1 MTACCDSDSKVYNT
15 AMQTRVYHFRWLLL
29 LLSLP
34 ALLVGC
40 GSNPAAPASS
50 TAPDARPPLIITPTT
65 AATPT
70 PRPPGGNLTIGVA
83 DDVPVLRPWQP
94 DNRTAELIGAMMYPG
109 LMRLDQQLRPQPDL
123 ALNWTP
129 TADGL
134 ALTVTLRSGLTWHD
148 GDPLTA
154 SDVRFT
160 FERLRSLPYTST
172 ALLAD
177 LRYISAVTVAN
188 DTTVVLSLTERF
200 SPLLAYLAVPIL
212 PEHLLQDRDMN
223 TFNFWDIPIGSGPF
237 QLERR
242 VPGQS
247 VILTRYPRY
256 YRGAPLLT
264 RVAFV
269 VSPDPSTTISALRD
283 GTLLM
288 AELPWQTGSSLLGDP
303 NFQSGEYAE
312 NGFYFLGFNLREGR
326 PFADVR
332 VRRALA
338 LALDVPR
345 LVEGSTDGQGII
357 PGSSALP
364 GSWAD
369 LTPPRS
375 DPPDLVTARGL
386 LAEAGWELPAGA
398 TIRQREGVSFAARL
412 YVRSDDPRRVA
423 LAQRIAEAAAAI
435 GLPITVEPADFATS
449 LIARYAPPYD
459 FDLLLGSWLN
469 GAGSPDYGDFRYYDP
484 DDFDLFHSSQINQSE
499 LDTRI
504 TRNVVG
510 FHDEAYDELAERGRQ
525 VYDLNER
532 IAAYREAQQRIAGE
546 LPYLYLWTDRTVVA
560 LNNRVTSLDGPINLS
575 TPMYYYNIET
585 WSVANAGP

>member
-1 MTACCDSDSKVYNT
+1 
-15 AMQTRVYHFRWLLL
+15 MQTLVYHFRWVLLIL
-29 LLSLP
+29 CLP
-34 ALLVGC
+34 ALLAGC
-40 GSNPAAPASS
+40 AADPAPPAPS
-50 TAPDARPPLIITPTT
+50 TATDSRPPLIITPT
-65 AATPT
+65 AVPTPT

-94 DNRTAELIGAMMYPG
+94 DNRAAELISALMYPG

-129 TADGL
+129 TTDGR

-148 GDPLTA
+148 GVPLTA
-154 SDVRFT
+154 NDVRFT

-177 LRYISAVTVAN
+177 LRYISTVTVAN
-188 DTTVVLSLTERF
+188 TNTVVLSLTERF
-200 SPLLAYLAVPIL
+200 SPLIAYLAVPLL
-212 PEHLLQDRDMN
+212 PEHLLQDRDLN

-269 VSPDPSTTISALRD
+269 VSPDPNTTISALRD

-288 AELPWQTGSSLLGDP
+288 AELPWQAGRSVIGDP
-303 NFQSGEYAE
+303 SFQTGEYAE

-338 LALDVPR
+338 LALDMPR
-345 LVEGSTDGQGII
+345 LVEGTTDGQGII

-369 LTPPRS
+369 LTPPRTE
-375 DPPDLVTARGL
+375 PPDLVTARGL
-386 LAEAGWELPAGA
+386 LTEAGWELPAGA
-398 TIRQREGVSFAARL
+398 TIRQRDGVPFAARL

-435 GLPITVEPADFATS
+435 GLQIIVEPADFATS
-449 LIARYAPPYD
+449 LLARYAPPYD

-499 LDTRI
+499 VDTRI
-504 TRNVVG
+504 TQNVVG
-510 FHDEAYDELAERGRQ
+510 FRDETYDELAERARQ

-532 IAAYREAQQRIAGE
+532 IAAYREAQQRIAE
-546 LPYLYLWTDRTVVA
+546 ALPYLYLWTDRTVVV

-585 WSVANAGP
+585 WSVANAGS

>member
-1 MTACCDSDSKVYNT
+1 
-15 AMQTRVYHFRWLLL
+15 MQTLVYHFRWLLRL
-29 LLSLP
+29 LCLP
-34 ALLVGC
+34 VLLIGC
-40 GSNPAAPASS
+40 SNAVDAPAPAIS
-50 TAPDARPPLIITPTT
+50 TDARPPLVITPTT

-83 DDVPVLRPWQP
+83 EDVPVLRPWQP
-94 DNRTAELIGAMMYPG
+94 DNRTAELISAMMYPG
-109 LMRLDQQLRPQPDL
+109 LIRLDQQLRPQPDL
-123 ALNWTP
+123 ALSWTP
-129 TADGL
+129 SSDGR

-154 SDVRFT
+154 NDVRFT

-177 LRYISAVTVAN
+177 LRYISAVTVASEN
-188 DTTVVLSLTERF
+188 TIVLSLTERF
-200 SPLLAYLAVPIL
+200 APLLAYLAVPIL
-212 PEHLLQDRDMN
+212 PEHLLQDRDLN
-223 TFNFWDIPIGSGPF
+223 TFNFWDVPIGSGPF

-247 VILTRYPRY
+247 VILSRYPRY

-269 VSPDPSTTISALRD
+269 VSPDPNTTLGAVRD
-283 GTLLM
+283 GTLLL
-288 AELPWQTGSSLLGDP
+288 AELPWQTGSPLLSDP
-303 NFQSGEYAE
+303 AYQSGEYAE

-326 PFADVR
+326 PFADLR

-345 LVEGSTDGQGII
+345 LVEASTDGQGII

-364 GSWAD
+364 NSWAD
-369 LTPPRS
+369 LTSPRAE
-375 DPPDLVTARGL
+375 PPDLVTARGL
-386 LAEAGWELPAGA
+386 LAEAGWELPTGA
-398 TIRQREGVSFAARL
+398 TIRQRNGVPFTARL

-423 LAQRIAEAAAAI
+423 LAERIAEAASAV
-435 GLPITVEPADFATS
+435 GLQIIVEPADFATS
-449 LIARYAPPYD
+449 LVARYAPPYD

-469 GAGSPDYGDFRYYDP
+469 GAGSPEYGDFRYYDP

-499 LDTRI
+499 LDTRV

-510 FHDEAYDELAERGRQ
+510 FQDETYDELAERGRQ

-532 IAAYREAQQRIAGE
+532 IAAYRASQQRITEE
-546 LPYLYLWTDRTVVA
+546 LPYLYLWTDRTVVV

-585 WSVANAGP
+585 WSVANAGS